1 MMRRLLLVGLLAGLL
16 LSACAGGGG
25 GKSATV
31 QTMEAYLQAFNAKDY
46 DTIAP
51 LTCKDWE
58 PQAFLEI
65 DAFQGVETELQD
77 MVCAETV
84 IDAEKTLVQCTG
96 KIIASYGNEKQEFDM
111 SLRTYELIEQSGNWV
126 VCGYR

>member
-1 MMRRLLLVGLLAGLL
+1 MIRRLLFLVLLAGLVL
-16 LSACAGGGG
+16 TACGGGE
-25 GKSATV
+25 GKSAAV
-31 QTMEAYLQAFNAKDY
+31 QAMEAYMQAFNAKDY

-58 PQAFLEI
+58 LQAFLEI
-65 DAFQGVETELQD
+65 DSFQGVETQLQD
-77 MVCAETV
+77 MVCSDTGT
-84 IDAEKTLVQCTG
+84 DGDKTLVQCTG

-111 SLRTYELIEQSGNWV
+111 SLRTYELIKQSGNWL

>member
-1 MMRRLLLVGLLAGLL
+1 MLRRLLFVLLLASLVL
-16 LSACAGGGG
+16 TACNSGT
-25 GKSATV
+25 GKSAAV
-31 QTMEAYLQAFNAKDY
+31 QTMEAYMQAFNAKDY

-65 DAFQGVETELQD
+65 DSFQGVETQLQD
-77 MVCAETV
+77 MVCSETGTDG
-84 IDAEKTLVQCTG
+84 DATLVQCTG

-111 SLRTYELIEQSGNWV
+111 SLRTYQLIEQSGNWL

>member
-1 MMRRLLLVGLLAGLL
+1 M
-16 LSACAGGGG
+16 
-25 GKSATV
+25 
-31 QTMEAYLQAFNAKDY
+31 QAFNAKDY

-51 LTCKDWE
+51 LTCPDWE

-65 DAFQGVETELQD
+65 DSFQGVETELED
-77 MVCAETV
+77 MVCSSTGT
-84 IDAEKTLVQCTG
+84 DGDKTLVQCTG

-111 SLRTYELIEQSGNWV
+111 SLRTYELIEQGGNWL

>member
-1 MMRRLLLVGLLAGLL
+1 MLRRMFFWILLAGLML
-16 LSACAGGGG
+16 AACSGDG
-25 GKSATV
+25 GKSAAV
-31 QTMEAYLQAFNAKDY
+31 QTMEAYMQAFNAKDY

-51 LTCKDWE
+51 LTCPDWE

-65 DAFQGVETELQD
+65 DSFQGVETELED
-77 MVCAETV
+77 MVCSSTGT
-84 IDAEKTLVQCTG
+84 DGDKTLVQCTG

-111 SLRTYELIEQSGNWV
+111 SLRTYELIEQGGNWL